1 MNKKL
6 ILMSFCLMVIIP
18 LQGCSTVKNITN
30 KKSVNTTQET
40 IAKAN
45 DVDFS
50 TYKDLTDLGKKNTT
64 IMSGILTKDG
74 IPNIITPDNM
84 YVVNKTTSYAKM
96 DKIYNYQFTYM
107 VAPNFNTGKGNE
119 KLTLYQEKSPDEL
132 YSKDN
137 DQLIAMVDVINKM
150 TGIKKITID
159 DLVTKLNAGEQIVK
173 HSATPYVIALD
184 ADKKVNIKIDYT
196 RQDDTV
202 VGSTTQL
209 TISYIKP
216 FKNYLDNAPKKYS
229 TIKEYKDSDKLQNKV
244 DAILLKDGITNANGM
259 IGING
264 TIIAQGDTTY
274 IAAVTSK
281 DTQNKFSDNLYL
293 QPRLKSYD
301 ITDVQKNVILLKPI
315 YDILKTYSS
324 ASFTEQDLVNYVQ
337 SDLLYTKYYVRIGAI
352 KDAVQRPIPP
362 TRYYSLLTNVAHIS
376 DPDNNADLGENINI
390 VYDDGTP
397 KTEPNGEIVTKVQSP
412 SVSFQVELS
421 VPVVAAATTEAA
433 SNTSD
438 TPHTDATTANIY
450 GVQPIKISVVD
461 LEKSYSDNEVRA
473 DKLYQSKPL
482 EIIGKVKSIAVVSE
496 GATVTLSN
504 GQDSDLGIICTFKVQ
519 GDVDKISDLNKG
531 DTLTIDGTC
540 IGKSAAGLSFVD
552 CTIK

>member
-40 IAKAN
+40 VAKAN

-50 TYKDLTDLGKKNTT
+50 TYKDLTDLGKENTT

-229 TIKEYKDSDKLQNKV
+229 TVKEYKDSDKLQSKV
-244 DAILLKDGITNANGM
+244 DAVLLKDGITNANGM
-259 IGING
+259 IGSNG
-264 TIIAQGDTTY
+264 TIIDQGDTTY

-281 DTQNKFSDNLYL
+281 DTQNKFSDKRTYIDLCESNL
-293 QPRLKSYD
+293 
-301 ITDVQKNVILLKPI
+301 
-315 YDILKTYSS
+315 
-324 ASFTEQDLVNYVQ
+324 
-337 SDLLYTKYYVRIGAI
+337 
-352 KDAVQRPIPP
+352 
-362 TRYYSLLTNVAHIS
+362 
-376 DPDNNADLGENINI
+376 
-390 VYDDGTP
+390 
-397 KTEPNGEIVTKVQSP
+397 
-412 SVSFQVELS
+412 
-421 VPVVAAATTEAA
+421 
-433 SNTSD
+433 
-438 TPHTDATTANIY
+438 
-450 GVQPIKISVVD
+450 
-461 LEKSYSDNEVRA
+461 
-473 DKLYQSKPL
+473 
-482 EIIGKVKSIAVVSE
+482 
-496 GATVTLSN
+496 
-504 GQDSDLGIICTFKVQ
+504 
-519 GDVDKISDLNKG
+519 
-531 DTLTIDGTC
+531 
-540 IGKSAAGLSFVD
+540 
-552 CTIK
+552 